1 MGVKRKKDVELYGLD
16 PDFERDMVVSLCRK
30 PKLYNRIGNYIEPSA
45 LKDDVALRLMQ
56 TAQVIANETGS
67 GPSSD
72 VIVIQRLNRM
82 REEGSVSQEE
92 INACLDFFDE
102 FDDNE
107 EQPNLEQIANEIIPI
122 LKRRKQREALEVAID
137 SFGKRKDISQSVE
150 TLQRVD
156 RLGATEETKGLD
168 ISSAGAFDLISQL
181 QSVVRLGF
189 DVPEIETLMEGG
201 LWRSG
206 LGVVVAGPGGGKCHA
221 KGQGILMADGSIK
234 KVEDICRGD
243 LLAAPESGFR
253 TVLQTNTGHDEMVEI
268 VPKRGDPWRVNLDHI
283 LTVAVNG
290 KEPLVDV
297 SVKEFLTWSAKKQKR
312 SLLVRCAAT
321 FQGRVELPIDP
332 YLFGVVLGDGSTTSG
347 SLNIT
352 TADQEILDYL
362 KDIVTVYGL
371 RVSLR
376 SNNYNGAAKTYGVVG
391 IQGVKNPILEALDR
405 FELRRKNCHE
415 KFIPHVYKVASVADR
430 LCLLAGLL
438 DTDGSYRGFKR
449 SYEYSTASEKLFNDV
464 LFLARSVGLAAYG
477 KAVQKVCGNTGA
489 VGTYYRVYIGGD
501 VWKIPCRIKRK
512 QAVKYT
518 KRVNYKNTRFEI
530 KPCGK
535 EDYFGFTLDGDG
547 RYLLDD
553 FTVTH
558 NSIFLSHIAACAIR
572 NPDLLTVFITLEL
585 PKPLILARLFANLF
599 DIPTNNILT
608 DSLDK
613 AKAKAATMKMGTCVI
628 EEFTPKVTTL
638 EDVRD
643 FVEKIEAD
651 LKRPVDLLVVDYAD
665 KLGARKTDDSSYR
678 EMSKVY
684 EGLRHFAVEKNMWV
698 WTASQPQ
705 RAKEKGRKKL
715 TIDSLAD
722 SQEKVR
728 VADMV
733 LAINKK
739 EDGTQLEFC
748 MLKNR
753 IGIADTTAGPLPHEF
768 DMGRIAPIIVPV
780 AAADD
785 ETV

>member
-45 LKDDVALRLMQ
+45 LTDDVALRLMQ

-122 LKRRKQREALEVAID
+122 LKRRKQREALDNALD
-137 SFGKRKDISQSVE
+137 GFGKRKDISYAVE

-206 LGVVVAGPGGGKCHA
+206 LGVVVAGPGGGK
-221 KGQGILMADGSIK
+221 
-234 KVEDICRGD
+234 
-243 LLAAPESGFR
+243 
-253 TVLQTNTGHDEMVEI
+253 
-268 VPKRGDPWRVNLDHI
+268 
-283 LTVAVNG
+283 
-290 KEPLVDV
+290 
-297 SVKEFLTWSAKKQKR
+297 
-312 SLLVRCAAT
+312 
-321 FQGRVELPIDP
+321 
-332 YLFGVVLGDGSTTSG
+332 
-347 SLNIT
+347 
-352 TADQEILDYL
+352 
-362 KDIVTVYGL
+362 
-371 RVSLR
+371 
-376 SNNYNGAAKTYGVVG
+376 
-391 IQGVKNPILEALDR
+391 
-405 FELRRKNCHE
+405 
-415 KFIPHVYKVASVADR
+415 
-430 LCLLAGLL
+430 
-438 DTDGSYRGFKR
+438 
-449 SYEYSTASEKLFNDV
+449 
-464 LFLARSVGLAAYG
+464 
-477 KAVQKVCGNTGA
+477 
-489 VGTYYRVYIGGD
+489 
-501 VWKIPCRIKRK
+501 
-512 QAVKYT
+512 
-518 KRVNYKNTRFEI
+518 
-530 KPCGK
+530 
-535 EDYFGFTLDGDG
+535 
-547 RYLLDD
+547 
-553 FTVTH
+553 
-558 NSIFLSHIAACAIR
+558 SIFLSHIAACAIR